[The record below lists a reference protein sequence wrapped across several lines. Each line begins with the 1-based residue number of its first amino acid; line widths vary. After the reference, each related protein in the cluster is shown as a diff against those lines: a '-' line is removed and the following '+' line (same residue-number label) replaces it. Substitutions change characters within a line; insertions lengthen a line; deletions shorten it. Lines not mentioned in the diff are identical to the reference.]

1 LIFGALLILVGAW
14 LLVRPYLP
22 RFDVG
27 AYWPYLVIGLGVVL
41 IVAAMQRGRPSGD

>member
-14 LLVRPYLP
+14 FLVRPYLP